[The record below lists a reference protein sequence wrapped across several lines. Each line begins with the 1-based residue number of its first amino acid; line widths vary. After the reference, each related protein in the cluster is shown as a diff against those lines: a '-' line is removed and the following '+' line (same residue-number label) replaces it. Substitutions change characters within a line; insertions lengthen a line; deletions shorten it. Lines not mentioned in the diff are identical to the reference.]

1 MNNRGNAWK
10 YRMAQWMMG
19 RYGIDEL
26 MQALMIVACLLTVVN
41 FFAHSGI
48 LSVLSL
54 ALMVFAIFRC
64 YSRNFPAR
72 RKELDRYLRVMEK
85 PKAWWR
91 LTNRRYENRKTTL
104 YFKCRGCGAML
115 NVPKGKGKM
124 RITCPKCG
132 TVVEKKS

>member
-26 MQALMIVACLLTVVN
+26 MQALMFVACLLIVVN

-91 LTNRRYENRKTTL
+91 FTNKRYENRKTTL